1 MNQELLKKVR
11 PFLQWKLEKK
21 QLQIDENQIARY
33 ANVTKSMAETVLEY
47 LIIEHAVCIEI
58 KTNCPKCLMSYLIDD
73 LDKKIICTE
82 CGYEFIPM
90 KNKHLLHYYYRLND
104 KSNFFDNCKKK
115 GHPRQTLFH
124 LARKT
129 LGGDTL
135 MEKKVKVFLS
145 YCHVDEMYKEE
156 LDKHFAPLKRS
167 NKVETWNDR
176 ELKAGTKFDDN
187 IKSHLNQDDIIILLI
202 SSDFFASDYCYN
214 IEMQRAIERANRRE
228 CILIPIIVR
237 PCLWTETPIKDILA
251 LPKDGKPISKYEDKD
266 EAYLEIVTAVSDMID
281 SFESE

>member
-1 MNQELLKKVR
+1 
-11 PFLQWKLEKK
+11 
-21 QLQIDENQIARY
+21 
-33 ANVTKSMAETVLEY
+33 
-47 LIIEHAVCIEI
+47 
-58 KTNCPKCLMSYLIDD
+58 
-73 LDKKIICTE
+73 
-82 CGYEFIPM
+82 
-90 KNKHLLHYYYRLND
+90 
-104 KSNFFDNCKKK
+104 
-115 GHPRQTLFH
+115 
-124 LARKT
+124 
-129 LGGDTL
+129 